1 MGNGSFQRRVRC
13 SSEMSKNIF
22 FTTGPHE
29 GADDGKKEGP
39 CLVLYRHVSREENLA
54 CMEY

>member
-1 MGNGSFQRRVRC
+1 MGNGSFQRHVRC

-29 GADDGKKEGP
+29 GADDWKKEEVKLHP
-39 CLVLYRHVSREENLA
+39 ALVSDFHAKYK
-54 CMEY
+54 